1 MEITLNQSTWLI
13 NFEYVIRN
21 FNLLNPEKLNICFG
35 EGLLSFHPVIY
46 SMIGA
51 MALKTIENKGK
62 INISGS
68 EAMQLFLN
76 KDMGLN
82 NIIKG
87 TKKAE
92 FNGKIIP
99 ITVIKDDVEL
109 KHFIQDIIPLFHCPI
124 EKASPIKYVLSEM
137 IRNVLEHSKS
147 SYGAVVCARYSN
159 KSNRISVGI
168 VDIGSGIFK
177 SLSKSH
183 HVDSPSDALILA
195 LTPGIT
201 GTTKRLGGT
210 AENAGAG
217 LFFTR
222 SIAKLSKNAFLLYSS
237 NAMYKLRRG
246 KNDQILNPNP
256 QKDNHS
262 LREFPDQIWSGTIVG
277 VDFALDEQ
285 PQFETLLV
293 QIRKAYSLDVK
304 NKNKEKYKKPKFI

>member
-1 MEITLNQSTWLI
+1 
-13 NFEYVIRN
+13 
-21 FNLLNPEKLNICFG
+21 
-35 EGLLSFHPVIY
+35 
-46 SMIGA
+46 
-51 MALKTIENKGK
+51 
-62 INISGS
+62 
-68 EAMQLFLN
+68 
-76 KDMGLN
+76 
-82 NIIKG
+82 
-87 TKKAE
+87 
-92 FNGKIIP
+92 
-99 ITVIKDDVEL
+99 
-109 KHFIQDIIPLFHCPI
+109 
-124 EKASPIKYVLSEM
+124 M

-147 SYGAVVCARYSN
+147 PYGAVVCARYSN
-159 KSNRISVGI
+159 KSNRTSVGI